1 METFLRDL
9 KHSCRM
15 FLQRPGFTF
24 TAIAVLALGIGLN
37 TAMFSVI
44 NTVLLKPLH
53 APDPERV
60 VIFLSTSSQ
69 GSTSDAS
76 EIKFNIWREQAAVL
90 QDVSGYYMG
99 TVNLTGV
106 DQPQR
111 AIAIYVTG
119 DYFHLFGLSPAQ
131 GRGFITEEEQV
142 NGPKVA
148 ILSNE
153 FWNRAF
159 GGDPQI
165 IGKTI
170 SLNGGS
176 YGVVGVMPPG
186 VQTETPDS
194 VDVWLPFAID
204 PNSSFQAHYFKA
216 LGRLKPGLSLA
227 AVNAQLELVTHE
239 FRRKFPNTVSS
250 SRGDV
255 FSVALME
262 HVLVQDARSSLL
274 VLSGSVFLVLLIA
287 CANVANLLLVR
298 ATGRTGEIAVR
309 LALGASRMRII
320 RQMLTEGALLSIVGG
335 IIGLILGF
343 ITIHFLLGLNA
354 ARIPRIGANG
364 ANVMLDWRVLLFTLG
379 VSLLTSILFG
389 LFPAIKASGAD
400 LNSHLR
406 EAIGRGGT
414 GLSGNRTRSLLVV
427 SEMSLA
433 LLLLIGAALLIRT
446 FIALRSVNPGFQTQ
460 NIVTTQTLLDP
471 HAGGKA
477 GVNEIVDDAIRRIS
491 AISGV
496 KSVGYTKYLPL
507 SGAFSSL
514 PIIIVGRPL
523 NGPSHGVARWMVNSP
538 SYFEILHIPLVRGR
552 FFTEADRLD
561 TPLVAIVNQTM
572 ARQLWKDGDPIGDQI
587 LIGKGLGPNFA
598 EGPRQIVGIVGDVL
612 DSGLSEPSQ
621 PTVYIPGAQL
631 SDART
636 TGKPVSWVIS
646 TKGPSNALNTIIL
659 RELGQATGEPVSP
672 VIAMDEVKY
681 KSTARQELS
690 MLLMSIF
697 GGAALLLAAI
707 GIYGLLAYTVRQR
720 TREIGVRMA
729 LGARSVDVRNMV
741 LSQGMRLATIGIAVG
756 IVAATVL
763 TRFLSGFLFG
773 VKALDPFVFIFVPVL
788 LATVALVAIWLP
800 ANRASRVEP
809 TTALRYE

>member
-1 METFLRDL
+1 METFLKDL

-15 FLQRPGFTF
+15 FLKRPGFTF
-24 TAIAVLALGIGLN
+24 TAIAALALGIGLN

-60 VIFLSTSSQ
+60 IIFLSTSSQ

-76 EIKFNIWREQAAVL
+76 EIKFNLWREQAAVL

-111 AIAIYVTG
+111 AAAIYVTG
-119 DYFHLFGLSPAQ
+119 DYFHLFGLSPDR
-131 GRGFITEEEQV
+131 GRGFTTEEEQV

-159 GGDPQI
+159 GGDPQT

-170 SLNGGS
+170 SLNGNS
-176 YGVVGVMPPG
+176 YAVVGIMPPG
-186 VQTETPDS
+186 VQTETPDA

-216 LGRLKPGLSLA
+216 LGRLKPGFTLA
-227 AVNAQLELVTHE
+227 AVNAQLELVTQE
-239 FRRKFPNTVSS
+239 FRRKFPNTVST

-255 FSVALME
+255 FSVAPME
-262 HVLVQDARSSLL
+262 RVLVQDARSSLL
-274 VLSGSVFLVLLIA
+274 VLLGSVFLVLLIA

-298 ATGRTGEIAVR
+298 ASGRTGEIAVR

-320 RQMLTEGALLSIVGG
+320 RQMLTESVLLSIVGG

-364 ANVMLDWRVLLFTLG
+364 ANVVLDWRVLLFTLG
-379 VSLLTSILFG
+379 TALLTSILFG

-406 EAIGRGGT
+406 ESIGRGGT
-414 GLSGNRTRSLLVV
+414 GLSGNKTRSWLVV

-446 FIALRSVNPGFQTQ
+446 FIALRSVDPGFQTQ
-460 NIVTTQTLLDP
+460 NVVTTQTLLDP

-477 GVNEIVDDAIRRIS
+477 GVKEIVDDAIRRVS

-496 KSVGYTKYLPL
+496 KNVGYTKYLPL
-507 SGAFSSL
+507 SGTFSSL
-514 PIIIVGRPL
+514 PIIIEGRPL
-523 NGPSHGVARWMVNSP
+523 NGPSHGVTRWMVISP

-561 TPLVAIVNQTM
+561 TPLVAVVNQTM
-572 ARQLWKDGDPIGDQI
+572 ARQLWKGGDPTGDQI
-587 LIGKGLGPNFA
+587 VIAKGLGPNFA

-612 DSGLSEPSQ
+612 DNGLSEPSQ
-621 PTVYIPGAQL
+621 ATVYIPGAQL

-636 TGKPVSWVIS
+636 TGKPVFWVIS
-646 TKGPSNALNTIIL
+646 TKAQSSALNTLIS
-659 RELGQATGEPVSP
+659 RELSQATGEPVSP
-672 VIAMDEVKY
+672 VTAMDEVKH
-681 KSTARQELS
+681 KSTAQQELS

-697 GGAALLLAAI
+697 GGSALLLASI
-707 GIYGLLAYTVRQR
+707 GIYGLLAYTVQQR
-720 TREIGVRMA
+720 TQEIGVRMA
-729 LGARSVDVRNMV
+729 LGARSIDVRNMV
-741 LSQGMRLATIGIAVG
+741 LSQGMRLTSIGIAVG
-756 IVAATVL
+756 IVAATGL
-763 TRFLSGFLFG
+763 TRFLAGFLFG
-773 VKALDPFVFIFVPVL
+773 VTALDPFVFIFVPVL
-788 LATVALVAIWLP
+788 LAIVALVAIWLP
-800 ANRASRVEP
+800 ADRASRVEP